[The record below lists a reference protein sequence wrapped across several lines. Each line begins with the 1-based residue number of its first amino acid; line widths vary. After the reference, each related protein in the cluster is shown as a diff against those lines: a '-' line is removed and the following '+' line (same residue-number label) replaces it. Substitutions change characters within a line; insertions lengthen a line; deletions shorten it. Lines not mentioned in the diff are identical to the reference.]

1 MFEDSHEKLSQL
13 YLLTLRVVN
22 GVECTTRRMVY
33 HLNIP
38 EHQPVMMSSVS
49 SVYSETWW
57 GRISLTKRYNDF
69 HFHWIPK
76 YLCVYNLE
84 KQLSLADNKFT
95 GCRIEK

>member
-22 GVECTTRRMVY
+22 GVRVY
-33 HLNIP
+33 NQENGISP
-38 EHQPVMMSSVS
+38 EHPRASSSDDVECF

-69 HFHWIPK
+69 HFHGIQK